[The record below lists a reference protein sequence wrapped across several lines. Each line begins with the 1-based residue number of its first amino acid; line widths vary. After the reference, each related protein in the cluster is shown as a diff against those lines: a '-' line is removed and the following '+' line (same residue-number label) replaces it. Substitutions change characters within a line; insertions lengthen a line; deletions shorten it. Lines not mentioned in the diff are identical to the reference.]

1 MRLFSPL
8 HHVLVMGADAKPII
22 PHRVFITSVSA
33 DCTAATSP
41 VMTNEPLKRSTKPM
55 DTLADLVA
63 IGGDHGC
70 RLTGGDGKDPNGA
83 GGVDQSQL
91 QVQIL
96 GGVGDHMG
104 QGDLLAGYKFLYNPL
119 FLIKLNQIGTLLLK
133 PLETAGCPPIM
144 PQGRAAYPA

>member
-1 MRLFSPL
+1 
-8 HHVLVMGADAKPII
+8 
-22 PHRVFITSVSA
+22 
-33 DCTAATSP
+33 
-41 VMTNEPLKRSTKPM
+41 MTNEPLKRSTKPM

-63 IGGDHGC
+63 TSAAIMAPHW
-70 RLTGGDGKDPNGA
+70 GDGKDPNGA

-96 GGVGDHMG
+96 GGVCDHMG

-133 PLETAGCPPIM
+133 TAGNSGLSPLSCHRAGQPILRK
-144 PQGRAAYPA
+144 RAAVFSATPAGGSQAYGAKNKKSPRISSQNSWELHRS

>member
-1 MRLFSPL
+1 
-8 HHVLVMGADAKPII
+8 MGADAKPII

-63 IGGDHGC
+63 TSAAIMA

-96 GGVGDHMG
+96 GGVCDHMG

-133 PLETAGCPPIM
+133 TAGNSGLSPPIM